1 MSEITHELVR
11 ELFDY
16 RDGNLYWRVAKAN
29 CLKIGDLAG
38 FTRKD
43 GYRQISI
50 NKKHYLTHRLIFLY
64 HHGYLPKELDHID
77 GNSLNNHIENL
88 RVVTHPQNCMNQ
100 KKTKTYNGKAT
111 SSLYIGVS
119 WFNHNNKWGA
129 HIKIN
134 GKLKHLG
141 LFISET
147 GAARA
152 YNEAAIEEYGEYAM
166 LKDIQ

>member
-1 MSEITHELVR
+1 MSEITQELVR

-16 RDGNLYWRVAKAN
+16 RDGNIYWKLYRAPNAQ
-29 CLKIGDLAG
+29 IGDLAG
-38 FTRKD
+38 TIRPD
-43 GYRQISI
+43 GYRDITI
-50 NKKHYLTHRLIFLY
+50 NSKHYLAHRVIFLY
-64 HHGYLPKELDHID
+64 HHGYIPKELDHID

-111 SSLYIGVS
+111 SSIYKGVT
-119 WFNHNNKWGA
+119 WFKHNNKWGA

-166 LKDIQ
+166 LNDIP